1 MKAWAESLCLRF
13 VDGDEDRAGAWRI
26 LPGGGN
32 TIWERGPGRTP
43 RALLL
48 GEVEE
53 EQVAL
58 GQKPGEYGV
67 AEGKGRALRIV
78 NWIRFLGKLVR
89 RSLRNAKAKQALPSA
104 RTGSLDGRKGPAW
117 SELRSKAGWW
127 RESGDKWQ

>member
-1 MKAWAESLCLRF
+1 M
-13 VDGDEDRAGAWRI
+13 DGDENGAGAWRI

-48 GEVEE
+48 GQVEE

-58 GQKPGEYGV
+58 GQKSGEYGI
-67 AEGKGRALRIV
+67 AEGKGRALRVV
-78 NWIRFLGKLVR
+78 NWIRFLEKLAR

-104 RTGSLDGRKGPAW
+104 RTGSLNGRKGPAW
-117 SELRSKAGWW
+117 TELRSKAGWW
-127 RESGDKWQ
+127 RENGDKWQ